1 MFLLT
6 KQLTLMKKTMLFLA
20 AVFMLLI
27 ATGVNAQTTTEADYF
42 AGKWKV
48 TVVGTPDGDAKMTV
62 SLERA
67 DGKLSGGILSETNS
81 DMNKFTKIDETEK
94 SVTLYF
100 SANGYDV
107 YLLLEKKGDN
117 HVEGNLLGM
126 FDAKGDRITKDN

>member
-1 MFLLT
+1 
-6 KQLTLMKKTMLFLA
+6 
-20 AVFMLLI
+20 MLLI
-27 ATGVNAQTTTEADYF
+27 TIGVNAKTTSEGDYF

-48 TVVGTPDGDAKMTV
+48 TVFGTPDGDAKLTV

-67 DGKLSGGILSETNS
+67 DGKLSGGIVSETS
-81 DMNKFTKIDETEK
+81 ADMNKFTKIDETET

-107 YLLLEKKGDN
+107 YLLLEKKGDS

-126 FDAKGDRITKDN
+126 FDAKGDKITEATK

>member
-1 MFLLT
+1 
-6 KQLTLMKKTMLFLA
+6 MKKTMLFLT

>member
-1 MFLLT
+1 
-6 KQLTLMKKTMLFLA
+6 MKRTILFFAGL
-20 AVFMLLI
+20 FMLLI
-27 ATGVNAQTTTEADYF
+27 AVGVDAQTASEADYF

-48 TVVGTPDGDAKMTV
+48 TVFGTPDGDAKMTV

-94 SVTLYF
+94 AVTLYF

-126 FDAKGDRITKDN
+126 FDAKGDRITEENK

>member
-1 MFLLT
+1 
-6 KQLTLMKKTMLFLA
+6 MKKTMLFLA